1 MERDAVVAFLARSVR
16 DKHITEAEAVAA
28 LKQFD
33 AGTFPLSELPI
44 PPEEF
49 ITGVT
54 RKDVD
59 EALA

>member
-1 MERDAVVAFLARSVR
+1 MNREDVVAFLARSVR
-16 DKHITEAEAVAA
+16 DKHITEAEAVEA
-28 LKQFD
+28 LRKFD
-33 AGTFPLSELPI
+33 AGTFPLPELPI